1 MEPLHVRQSAERACG
16 DRHDR
21 RKRIITNGYC
31 TRNEVRFT
39 SFTLRHRDLH
49 FSFANTRV
57 SRFHHHHSCHT
68 WKPHHLAPL
77 IELPQVGAD
86 YGAPRHVSPEDPS
99 RMQRK
104 KSPAPPMDNDM
115 LDCGLTSIDRS
126 TLRDRSTD
134 PKFCWDVEKQ
144 GRQPSHLGG
153 FSVVQMTSAGNGDI
167 RTSDMTNPAAHHP
180 ICAAA
185 SASFTST
192 DTDGQ
197 GTWMGGHR
205 VGTVQCKPPWWQ
217 ALVCA
222 NTLRKMFTRDGLPAI
237 GN

>member
-1 MEPLHVRQSAERACG
+1 MGLEPLHVRQSAERACG

-185 SASFTST
+185 SASSRAQTRMVREHGWAATES
-192 DTDGQ
+192 GQ
-197 GTWMGGHR
+197 YSANHHGG
-205 VGTVQCKPPWWQ
+205 KPWCAQ
-217 ALVCA
+217 IHCAKCSLV
-222 NTLRKMFTRDGLPAI
+222 MVYQP
-237 GN
+237 

>member
-1 MEPLHVRQSAERACG
+1 MGLEPLHVRQSAERACG

-134 PKFCWDVEKQ
+134 PKFLLGRGKARKTTKPLGRVQRCTNDV
-144 GRQPSHLGG
+144 GRKWGHTDFRHDESRCASSHLRRGQCFFHEHRHG
-153 FSVVQMTSAGNGDI
+153 WSGN
-167 RTSDMTNPAAHHP
+167 M
-180 ICAAA
+180 
-185 SASFTST
+185 
-192 DTDGQ
+192 DG
-197 GTWMGGHR
+197 R
-205 VGTVQCKPPWWQ
+205 PPSRDSTVQTTMV
-217 ALVCA
+217 ASLGV
-222 NTLRKMFTRDGLPAI
+222 RKYIAQ
-237 GN
+237 NVHS